1 MDSWVG
7 IISLV
12 MLDRRAIVALS
23 IGVLGIAG
31 CGRITPTILQPPSPT
46 ATPMAPTPTPRPLA
60 ASVNG
65 EGILLKDFDLEVIR
79 FEYSKTDNGIDLATL
94 GAYQNELLES
104 MIDLVLLQQGARAN
118 GFNVEATDIDDRLN
132 LMVENAGGREEFEL
146 WMELY
151 GYTQETLRT
160 ALAKE
165 IEAAWM
171 VAFIAGQLPD
181 SADQVHARHILVASE
196 SEADELRGQLQDGVD
211 FSLLARQ
218 YSIDASTR
226 PAGGDLGWFPKGFLL
241 WPEVESAAFSLQPGE
256 ISSVVESE
264 IGYHIIETL
273 EREDRL
279 LAFGVSQALRE
290 SEIES
295 WISTERASADI
306 QTFITQ

>member
-1 MDSWVG
+1 
-7 IISLV
+7 
-12 MLDRRAIVALS
+12 
-23 IGVLGIAG
+23 
-31 CGRITPTILQPPSPT
+31 
-46 ATPMAPTPTPRPLA
+46 MAPTPTSQPLA

-65 EGILLKDFDLEVIR
+65 EGILLDDFDLEVIR
-79 FEYSKTDNGIDLATL
+79 FEYSKTDSGIDLATL
-94 GAYQNELLES
+94 GAYQSELLES

-118 GFNVEATDIDDRLN
+118 GFNVEETDINDRLK
-132 LMVENAGGREEFEL
+132 LMVENAGGGEEFEL

-151 GYTQETLRT
+151 GYTQETLQT

-171 VAFIAGQLPD
+171 VAFIADRVPD
-181 SADQVHARHILVASE
+181 STDQVHARHILVASE
-196 SEADELRGQLQDGVD
+196 SEADELRAQIQAGVD

-226 PAGGDLGWFPKGFLL
+226 PAGGDLGWFPQGFLL

-264 IGYHIIETL
+264 IGFHIIETL
-273 EREDRL
+273 ERKDRL
-279 LAFGVSQALRE
+279 LTFGVRQALRE

-295 WISTERASADI
+295 WITAEHASADI